1 MNSIYEEYHIRQEW
15 WMAEGTKNFSG
26 IFGNQN
32 FSQNYDKRHAKEYNR
47 HWQWPDN
54 CLAAFFLLGN
64 HLKYIV
70 QQIQL
75 RVENRYKTKRSADY
89 NRIEDNRRG
98 NMLTQEPKSE
108 LGSPRGELRRTGNNW
123 VDDKGKASRVLL
135 VRGSREKFIDFIG
148 GDVVSG

>member
-1 MNSIYEEYHIRQEW
+1 M
-15 WMAEGTKNFSG
+15 KNTIFDKSDGWRRERRISVAFSAIK
-26 IFGNQN
+26 IFHRITTNDTQKN
-32 FSQNYDKRHAKEYNR
+32 IIDTDSDLIIF
-47 HWQWPDN
+47 
-54 CLAAFFLLGN
+54 LAALFLLGN

-98 NMLTQEPKSE
+98 NMLTPEPKSE